1 MSDVAELV
9 PDKQEEQ
16 KDLGGSTPEPNTY
29 AKGGR
34 TDVYGNPTRARK
46 GSTRPA
52 DIESQIWSMMG
63 PSKRAREIAKRV
75 KLASEGKAAS
85 AQRTA
90 AYAPAGSDAES
101 EVPTAASITDLQYM
115 AEIDHLVD
123 DAMRFH
129 ESTNTAAAARCSV
142 RDVTNAIAKRV
153 FVELACSPESVLSE
167 HAKSKGMNVLR
178 LTLEV
183 SDFTTDDGYEFARE
197 AVHEYMEQGLNIEL
211 WSSLMGGAD

>member
-1 MSDVAELV
+1 MTNERLLGDLERPSKAVTDEIRDSVLEALGEDEAVHEVTADAFEDLAEDVSIVATAGDTEPAVSDVAEQV
-9 PDKQEEQ
+9 PDKQQEP

-29 AKGGR
+29 AKGGG

-52 DIESQIWSMMG
+52 DIESQVWSMMG

-85 AQRTA
+85 AQRAA
-90 AYAPAGSDAES
+90 AYTPAGSDAES
-101 EVPTAASITDLQYM
+101 EVSTAASITDLQYM
-115 AEIDHLVD
+115 AEIDQLVD

-153 FVELACSPESVLSE
+153 
-167 HAKSKGMNVLR
+167 
-178 LTLEV
+178 
-183 SDFTTDDGYEFARE
+183 
-197 AVHEYMEQGLNIEL
+197 
-211 WSSLMGGAD
+211 